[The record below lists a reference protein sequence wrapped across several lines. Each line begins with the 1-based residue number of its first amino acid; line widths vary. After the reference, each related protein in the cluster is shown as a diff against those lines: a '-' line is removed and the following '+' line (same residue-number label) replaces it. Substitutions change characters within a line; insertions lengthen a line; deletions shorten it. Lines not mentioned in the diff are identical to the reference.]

1 MEALASAAASP
12 LASAAGPALLLLG
25 LGLLL
30 LRSTDPARPLPRRL
44 GAALTALLMLRYM
57 WWRCTETLPPL
68 EGLAGAIALAF
79 LAVEMLAGLAGLL
92 LLHVLSR
99 TSERGAEADAH
110 PVETHPGGAP
120 LIDVL
125 IPTYNEQ
132 RGILLR
138 TLVGALGQ
146 DYPRFR
152 VWVLD
157 DGRRDWLR
165 DLAQQLGAGY
175 LTRPDNADAKAGNMN
190 AALSHLL
197 ALPEPAAA
205 FAILDA
211 DFVPTPQF
219 LRRAAALLHDP
230 TVGCVQTPQN
240 FFNPDP
246 IQLNLRGTAVIA
258 DEQRFFFD
266 VILPSKDAH
275 GTAFSCGTSSLV
287 RREAL
292 LAIGLVPTESVTED
306 MLLSI
311 KLAGAG
317 WRTVYLNE
325 RLSVGLAPEGLREY
339 LTQRGRWC
347 LGAMQIGRSAWGP
360 LGRARVPWLLRLH
373 TMDTLLYWTV
383 GSLMKLLALLVPV
396 LYWWSGVV
404 VMRTDLADILDHLG
418 PSWVAWVLFLG
429 WVSRGTHLPIM
440 AEAVG
445 LLVAKE
451 ALRASVV
458 GLFGARHQTFQ
469 VTAKGANRH
478 AVAVQWGML
487 VPFLGLALATIG
499 GILWR
504 VVQGPVPG
512 TQADIEA
519 MNLFWSAYN
528 CLVLFIACLICVE
541 QPRHR
546 AEERFDGDEPVL
558 LRLPGRARPE
568 PARLRDLSIGGCR
581 LECGEGGATLV
592 PGEDVQLAV
601 GDVGEV
607 VATVR
612 RATPGALHL
621 AFRATPSQQAAII
634 RKVFSGV
641 YVRPVVQTSPVA
653 LLRVLARRALG

>member
-1 MEALASAAASP
+1 VDAILQAAAP
-12 LASAAGPALLLLG
+12 MLLLLG
-25 LGLLL
+25 VALLVL
-30 LRSTDPARPLPRRL
+30 PTLDPANALARRI
-44 GAALTALLMLRYM
+44 GAAVTAALMLRYM

-68 EGLAGAIALAF
+68 DEPGGVAGLVF
-79 LAVEMLAGLAGLL
+79 LGVEMLASLAGLL

-99 TSERGAEADAH
+99 TSDRSAEADAH
-110 PVETHPGGAP
+110 PVERFPGGP
-120 LIDVL
+120 PMIDILVA
-125 IPTYNEQ
+125 TYNEK
-132 RGILLR
+132 REILLR

-165 DLAQQLGAGY
+165 DLAEELGAGY
-175 LTRPDNADAKAGNMN
+175 LTRGDNADAKAGNIN
-190 AALSHLL
+190 AALRTLM
-197 ALPEPAAA
+197 ALPDPAAA
-205 FAILDA
+205 YAILDA
-211 DFVPTPQF
+211 DFVPTPRF
-219 LRRAAALLHDP
+219 LRRSVALLHDP
-230 TVGCVQTPQN
+230 GVGCVQTPQN

-246 IQLNLRGTAVIA
+246 IQLNLRGPAVVA

-292 LAIGLVPTESVTED
+292 QDIGLVPTESVTED

-325 RLSVGLAPEGLREY
+325 RLSVGLAPEGMQEY

-347 LGAMQIGRSAWGP
+347 LGAMQIGRSDWGP

-373 TMDTLLYWTV
+373 TMDTLLFWTV
-383 GSLMKLLALLVPV
+383 GSAVKILAVMAPL
-396 LYWWSGVV
+396 LYWWFGLV
-404 VMRTDLADILDHLG
+404 VMRTDLPGILDHLG
-418 PSWVAWVLFLG
+418 PSWIAWGIFLG

-451 ALRASVV
+451 ALRASAV
-458 GLFGARHQTFQ
+458 GLFGSRDQKFK

-478 AVAVQWGML
+478 TVVVQWGMVL
-487 VPFLGLALATIG
+487 PFLALAIGTIG

-504 VVQGPVPG
+504 VAMGPVPG
-512 TQADIEA
+512 TQADVEA
-519 MNLFWSAYN
+519 MNLFWSGYN

-546 AEERFDGDEPVL
+546 AEERFDADEPVL
-558 LRLPGRARPE
+558 LRPPGRVRPE
-568 PARLRDLSIGGCR
+568 PVRLRDLSISGCR
-581 LECGEGGATLV
+581 LERPAGGAALAI
-592 PGEDVQLAV
+592 GDAVQVAV
-601 GDVGEV
+601 GGVGEV
-607 VATVR
+607 AATVR
-612 RATPGALHL
+612 RVTATTLHL
-621 AFRATPSQQAAII
+621 SFEATATQQAAII
-634 RKVFSGV
+634 RKVFSGA
-641 YVRPVVQTSPVA
+641 YVRPVGTTPPIA